1 MISSDPVIFI
11 VSSDRAVAQECSA
24 ELAAAASHLQ
34 VVVADTVDE
43 ARKSFKRH
51 APTVVFL
58 DESGLGVSRSGDAL
72 ETAVA
77 LLTESAPVV
86 VAAAAEKQSN
96 LGFLI
101 TSGAVDFVARTKNF
115 VPIAAGL
122 IDRRVRLAER
132 AEGLIHFPAE
142 ALVGDFGEILRHEV
156 NNPLTG
162 ILGNAE
168 LLLARRNQLPP
179 VVVERLQTIA
189 DLAVRLRETVRKLSD
204 AWESH
209 HERARPA

>member
-11 VSSDRAVAQECSA
+11 VSSDRAVAQDCSA

-101 TSGAVDFVARTKNF
+101 TSGAVDFFARKKNF

-132 AEGLIHFPAE
+132 AEGLIHFPAG
-142 ALVGDFGEILRHEV
+142 ALTGDFGEILRHEV

-168 LLLARRNQLPP
+168 LLLTRRNQLPP

>member
-11 VSSDRAVAQECSA
+11 VSSDRTVAQECSA
-24 ELAAAASHLQ
+24 ELSAAASPYQ
-34 VVVADTVDE
+34 VVIAASVEE

-51 APTVVFL
+51 APTVIFL

-77 LLTESAPVV
+77 LLSESAPVV
-86 VAAAAEKQSN
+86 VSAAAETQSN

-115 VPIAAGL
+115 IPIAAGL

-132 AEGLIHFPAE
+132 ADGLIHFPAGE
-142 ALVGDFGEILRHEV
+142 LVGDFGEILRHEV

-179 VVVERLQTIA
+179 AVVERLQTIA
-189 DLAVRLRETVRKLSD
+189 DLAIRLRETVRKLSD

>member
-24 ELAAAASHLQ
+24 ELAAAASHFQ

-122 IDRRVRLAER
+122 LDRRVRLAER
-132 AEGLIHFPAE
+132 AEGLIHFPAG